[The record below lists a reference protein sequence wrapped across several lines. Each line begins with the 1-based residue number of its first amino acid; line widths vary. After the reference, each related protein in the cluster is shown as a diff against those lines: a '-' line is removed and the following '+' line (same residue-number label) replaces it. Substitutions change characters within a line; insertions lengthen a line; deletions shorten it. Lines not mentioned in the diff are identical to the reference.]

1 MNRKDRHK
9 YMNNTQLK
17 LFDFVAGKHGDQKR
31 KYTGTPYTD
40 HLVEVAAM
48 VVPFDRDGMYLVET
62 ALCHDLFEDTKCT
75 GNELG
80 AVLRDLR
87 YSELGILSIQNA
99 VRQLTD
105 VYTTQ
110 AFPTLNRAERKK
122 AEAIRLSKALPQ
134 YQVQTVKCADIISNA
149 LSIRAHDQK
158 FWKVYQIE
166 CKYKLRLFK
175 HACPEMMER
184 AEWSLF

>member
-1 MNRKDRHK
+1 
-9 YMNNTQLK
+9 
-17 LFDFVAGKHGDQKR
+17 
-31 KYTGTPYTD
+31 
-40 HLVEVAAM
+40 
-48 VVPFDRDGMYLVET
+48 
-62 ALCHDLFEDTKCT
+62 
-75 GNELG
+75 
-80 AVLRDLR
+80 
-87 YSELGILSIQNA
+87 

-149 LSIRAHDQK
+149 LSITQRTIQN
-158 FWKVYQIE
+158 FWKVYQTE